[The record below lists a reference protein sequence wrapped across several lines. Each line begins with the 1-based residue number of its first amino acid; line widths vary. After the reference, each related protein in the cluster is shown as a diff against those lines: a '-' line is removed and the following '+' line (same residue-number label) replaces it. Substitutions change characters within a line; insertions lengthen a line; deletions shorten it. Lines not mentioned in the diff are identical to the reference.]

1 MTLVNNWLKN
11 EILRAFISGESREAI
26 ASQLKVSVGTV
37 NSLVK
42 EILKSDDTADL
53 QRQIAIVAKKQGV
66 SLKQIAANLR
76 YKNLIKLN
84 MLDERKS
91 EKFLNAIDTLCNKYS
106 IPPSDAANQF
116 FSLIELMQREN
127 VEPHKLEEIIKS
139 SVSEL
144 REIERRKDAKRKSFE
159 DTKLKVDEDMK
170 RLKIKEKQLAVFG
183 QIMSMLEMYDYSEFS
198 SENFAVARTLIDI
211 KEQGFDPKVIV
222 SKHEEFVSTT
232 EEIKRQKTILREF
245 EKIMRHYQRKQD
257 EEEAKWEDHGK
268 AFQSFTDLKRD
279 GLKDEDILTVVHIIK
294 NDFPQRTIK
303 QLIEDI
309 RTYGNIAA
317 AISKLKGENES

>member
-1 MTLVNNWLKN
+1 MYFYRSLLTSLMTLVNKNWLKN
-11 EILRAFISGESREAI
+11 EIFRAFISGESQEAI

-66 SLKQIAANLR
+66 SLKQIVANLR

-183 QIMSMLEMYDYSEFS
+183 QIYEH
-198 SENFAVARTLIDI
+198 A
-211 KEQGFDPKVIV
+211 
-222 SKHEEFVSTT
+222 
-232 EEIKRQKTILREF
+232 
-245 EKIMRHYQRKQD
+245 
-257 EEEAKWEDHGK
+257 
-268 AFQSFTDLKRD
+268 
-279 GLKDEDILTVVHIIK
+279 
-294 NDFPQRTIK
+294 
-303 QLIEDI
+303 
-309 RTYGNIAA
+309 
-317 AISKLKGENES
+317 